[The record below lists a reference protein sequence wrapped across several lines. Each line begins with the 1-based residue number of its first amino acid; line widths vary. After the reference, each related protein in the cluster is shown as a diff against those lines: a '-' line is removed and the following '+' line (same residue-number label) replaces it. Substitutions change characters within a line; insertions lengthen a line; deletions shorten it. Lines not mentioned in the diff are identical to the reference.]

1 MVVDAFRALEAA
13 DNMDEYINRV
23 RATLDKAHL
32 DVKQEARNQG
42 PDVVMGT
49 TVVIFIVCRNEYACL
64 WAGDS
69 RAYLLR
75 SGHLQQLSHDHNQL
89 QELID
94 RGEVDPTQVK
104 QHPGASRITRA
115 VGASQRLLV
124 DEYRGAI
131 RDGDAILL
139 CSDGL
144 NLEVDDAELAAVLDD
159 YDCESASQELL
170 DITLER
176 GARDNVTLAVI
187 RFEETTGAPAID
199 ITAVNPAI
207 GRRSIRSRSKSSVL
221 QRFVGRS

>member
-1 MVVDAFRALEAA
+1 MVV
-13 DNMDEYINRV
+13 
-23 RATLDKAHL
+23 
-32 DVKQEARNQG
+32 
-42 PDVVMGT
+42 
-49 TVVIFIVCRNEYACL
+49 FIVCRNEYACL

-75 SGHLQQLSHDHNQL
+75 AGTLQQLSHDHNQL

-104 QHPGASRITRA
+104 AHPGASRITRA

-124 DEYRGAI
+124 DEHRGAI
-131 RDGDAILL
+131 RDGDAVLL

-144 NLEVDDAELAAVLDD
+144 NLEVEDAELAAVLDD
-159 YDCESASQELL
+159 YDCEDASQELL
-170 DITLER
+170 DISLER

-199 ITAVNPAI
+199 ITAVNPELS
-207 GRRSIRSRSKSSVL
+207 RRSIRSGSRGGRL
-221 QRFVGRS
+221 RRFVSRS